1 MHDMT
6 AERGNKV
13 YTIDESMKAQY
24 QNDGYDIRDD
34 NGEVIAYGAGK
45 TVPYD
50 EHMQAVKEVERLQR
64 LCTDLQE
71 EKTGLQ
77 KELETI
83 KAEKKPASK
92 RAGE

>member
-34 NGEVIAYGAGK
+34 NGEAIAYGAGK